1 MNNKLRCVFQFYPR
15 IVGHTYTNLPSYIS
29 IVKNVVNQHNDRTKL
44 NYDPYNHV
52 SPHIQVNQIY
62 TKLHKNK

>member
-1 MNNKLRCVFQFYPR
+1 MNNKLRYGFQFYPH

-44 NYDPYNHV
+44 SYDIFNHI
-52 SPHIQVNQIY
+52 STHSQITQIY
-62 TKLHKNK
+62 KNLHKSK